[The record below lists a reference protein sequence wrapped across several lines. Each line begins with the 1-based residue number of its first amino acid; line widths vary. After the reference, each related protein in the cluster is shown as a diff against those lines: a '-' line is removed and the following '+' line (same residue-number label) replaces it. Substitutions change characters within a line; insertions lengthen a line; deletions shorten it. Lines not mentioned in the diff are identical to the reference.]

1 MPTAVQPNN
10 STTDTSHTVQV
21 ASSVA
26 LLVGLV
32 AIIIFAVW
40 ISHGRHP
47 VPTSS
52 AFRTNF
58 WVDQERLR
66 KNLVDDGRYT
76 LSSIPIVR
84 YQLGLQKQVKGRGNE
99 VPNADLPRG
108 ECQTMT
114 ANGGRALKQ
123 APEDVPL
130 SCPVC
135 TDDFVESEK
144 VRILPCGHIYHQHC
158 IDPWL
163 LERSGTCPMW

>member
-58 WVDQERLR
+58 WVDQER
-66 KNLVDDGRYT
+66 
-76 LSSIPIVR
+76 
-84 YQLGLQKQVKGRGNE
+84 LQKQVKGRGNE